1 MARRNDCI
9 LQRGAARI
17 SQTEIIDQKTS
28 KANRNLEE
36 TRNRDTQFDGVTS
49 DRMKVQIALIAY
61 YLIERSERSRGDA
74 DSLEEFVQ
82 RGFRAIQSLVKAK
95 LYESMHPTSIEPIR
109 QAEMPVLIDLD
120 ATPSEFFD
128 DLRNKASNDFIH
140 ARDVRSSARFRRA
153 QSIRLIHRIRRIQIV
168 RMPNRGFGSELE
180 RENA

>member
-1 MARRNDCI
+1 MARRNDRI

-17 SQTEIIDQKTS
+17 SQTEIIDQETS
-28 KANRNLEE
+28 KSNRNLEK
-36 TRNRDTQFDGVTS
+36 TRNCNAQFDGVAS
-49 DRMKVQIALIAY
+49 DRMKVQIALLAY
-61 YLIERSERSRGDA
+61 DLIERSERRRGDA

-82 RGFRAIQSLVKAK
+82 CGFRAIQSLVKAK
-95 LYESMHPTSIEPIR
+95 LYETMHPTRIEPIR

-140 ARDVRSSARFRRA
+140 ARDVRSSASFRRA
-153 QSIRLIHRIRRIQIV
+153 QSVRLIHRNRRIQIE
-168 RMPNRGFGSELE
+168 RIPNRGFGSELE